1 VAEKSKIAV
10 SAQRKRIT
18 DGGQVSIPAA
28 ARSRW
33 GTRDVLIEDLGDEV
47 RIRPVSPD
55 EDVVARLF
63 GLYPDLRPSDEARG
77 AARSDEAAA
86 SRRHGG

>member
-1 VAEKSKIAV
+1 VAEKSKVAL

-18 DGGQVSIPAA
+18 TGGQVSIPAA
-28 ARSRW
+28 ARTRW

-47 RIRPVSPD
+47 RIRPVSPG
-55 EDVVARLF
+55 EDVAARLF
-63 GLYPDLRPSDEARG
+63 GLYPGLRSSDEARA

-86 SRRHGG
+86 ERRRGT